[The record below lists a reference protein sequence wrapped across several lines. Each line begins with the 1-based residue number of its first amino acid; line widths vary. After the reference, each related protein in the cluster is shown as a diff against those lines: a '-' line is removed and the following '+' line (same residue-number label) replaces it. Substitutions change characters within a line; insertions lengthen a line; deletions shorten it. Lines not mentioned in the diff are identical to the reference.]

1 MKEKL
6 RQFYALRSKKTA
18 QTRLKDLVEIALLSD
33 DAAMVQWGR
42 TLQRWSP
49 TSSTFSVP
57 GQPMPTRRV
66 SIPKSR

>member
-18 QTRLKDLVEIALLSD
+18 QIRLKDLIEIALLSD

-42 TLQRWSP
+42 TVQRWNP
-49 TSSTFSVP
+49 
-57 GQPMPTRRV
+57 
-66 SIPKSR
+66 